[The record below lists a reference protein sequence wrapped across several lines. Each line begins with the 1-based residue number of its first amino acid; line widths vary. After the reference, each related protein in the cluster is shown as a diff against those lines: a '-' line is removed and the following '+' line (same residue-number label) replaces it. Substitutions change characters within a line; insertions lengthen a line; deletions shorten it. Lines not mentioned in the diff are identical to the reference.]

1 LAFGLPIKER
11 KLSFTVL
18 SVPWQKPSDEAEKG
32 NKSKE
37 PEMLGWTILFALM
50 SLSGVVVMLAGHPT
64 PFCLKT
70 VSFIFAM
77 LFVFSLLTRA
87 VRGRSHG

>member
-1 LAFGLPIKER
+1 
-11 KLSFTVL
+11 
-18 SVPWQKPSDEAEKG
+18 
-32 NKSKE
+32 
-37 PEMLGWTILFALM
+37 MLGWTILFALM